1 MRIKSLKVQ
10 NFTSLADI
18 DLPDLPNLVV
28 FIGKNSSGKSNLI
41 DALALLFSEFGTHL
55 QRDLGAVD
63 AFQHLFYQ
71 HNVHVSPSPE
81 ITATITLSTAEWAE
95 VFATDLE
102 TASVWAEDEVV
113 LQKRLVVTGGD
124 VNWVTSALRIEKSE
138 VIIDGEFRLGGLS
151 LDSGTDDEP
160 PENFDFSELVPR
172 LAMTLKSA
180 FNVIYTT
187 EAPRHWDKR
196 FSERPTIVDAQHVR
210 EMWDLSQS
218 SGSQRQPWMRTK
230 QRYEEIAPNQQTLA
244 GVTSSIQLEESY
256 LTIPIGMTGEG
267 SQAMLR
273 LIDRIERGSQVMAIE
288 EPETHLH
295 PGLVKR
301 AGQLLVSMS
310 SEDRQFFVCTHSP
323 FLIEQSS
330 LESFYVVKKE
340 GVRTEVSPMRNI
352 EGLRDFLFDMG
363 MRPSDILFSD
373 AILLVEGASDETFF
387 NIVSNKI
394 NASLAERHVRVVRAN
409 GDSRGRRKIEFWA
422 EVGRDAGLPLYIILD
437 KGAANEAERAIEN
450 EHIKPEQRLIL
461 EKGDLEDYYPWEDLK
476 VVLEAEFGK
485 AVEEPIDVGKRVVK
499 LRELLGR
506 EKGRNWWKPTLAEE
520 VAGRVTPEQAEAEL
534 KEIVDF
540 LHAIHRSL
548 GTQ

>member
-41 DALALLFSEFGTHL
+41 DALALLFSEFGTEL
-55 QRDLGAVD
+55 ERDLGGAD

-71 HNVHVSPSPE
+71 HDINASPSPE
-81 ITATITLSTAEWAE
+81 ITATITLTTAEWAE
-95 VFATDLE
+95 VLTTDQE
-102 TASVWAEDEVV
+102 TASRGEEREIV
-113 LQKRLVVTGGD
+113 LQKRLVVKGGS
-124 VNWVTSALRIEKSE
+124 VNWVTSALDIGKVEA
-138 VIIDGEFRLGGLS
+138 VIDGEFQTAGLMLS
-151 LDSGTDDEP
+151 PGADDKP
-160 PENFDFSELVPR
+160 PELVDFDQLVPR
-172 LAMTLKSA
+172 LATLLKSA
-180 FNVIYTT
+180 FSVIHTT
-187 EAPRHWDKR
+187 EAPRNWQDR
-196 FSERPTIVDAQHVR
+196 FSERPTIVDDQHVR
-210 EMWDLSQS
+210 EMWDLNQS
-218 SGSQRQPWMRTK
+218 SGSKRQPWMRTK

-244 GVTSSIQLEESY
+244 GVSSSIQLEESY

-273 LIDRIERGSQVMAIE
+273 LIDQIERGSQVMAIE

-340 GVRTEVSPMRNI
+340 GDGTAVSPMRNI
-352 EGLRDFLFDMG
+352 EGLRDLLLDIG
-363 MRPSDILFSD
+363 LRPSDVLFSD
-373 AILLVEGASDETFF
+373 AILLVEGLSDETFF
-387 NIVSNKI
+387 YIVSNKV
-394 NASLAERHVRVVRAN
+394 NASLAERHVRIVRAN

-437 KGAANEAERAIEN
+437 KGAANEAERAIEK
-450 EHIKPEQRLIL
+450 EHVKSEQCLIL
-461 EKGDLEDYYPWEDLK
+461 EKGKLEDYYPWEDLK
-476 VVLEAEFGK
+476 AVLDAEFGK
-485 AVEEPIDVGKRVVK
+485 EVEDPIDVGKRVVE
-499 LRELLGR
+499 LRKLLGR
-506 EKGRNWWKPTLAEE
+506 EKGRNWWKPTLSEE
-520 VAGRVTPEQAEAEL
+520 VAGRITPEQVESEMKEL
-534 KEIVDF
+534 VDV
-540 LHAIHRSL
+540 LHSIHRSL